1 MTRSTRST
9 RTSGTT
15 RTSRTTRNRWL
26 AGSGGVLVAAAVLA
40 TTVVPA
46 QAAPAPRGTVQVS
59 VGLNGAVPDN
69 QSWSKGISA
78 DGHYALFTSWA
89 TNLVSQPAKS
99 GRDAYVRDLRTGR
112 TERINLADD
121 GSVLNGFTDYVAIN
135 ADGRYVA
142 FESDAEN
149 VLPGMPVPGRTEVYV
164 RDRRT
169 GRTELVSGAPTSTDA
184 DKFHASYAPS
194 ISANGRYVAFVSSR
208 TDLVP
213 GLQGGDP
220 SLARPY
226 TWDYNVYVTD
236 RWTGKT
242 RLVTLGVDGKP
253 GDSMSLNPTIS
264 ADGRTVG
271 FTSFASNL
279 VPAGQT
285 PALAAPAAEAAEA
298 AAAAGPVAGPAA
310 TRPAPG
316 PAAATA
322 DVELAPGTAP
332 ALPRGARVAQ
342 PNLARPTTGAY
353 YTYDVDSGRISAAS
367 LDLDGKL
374 GFASFDATISPDGR
388 RAVYALPEPG
398 GSTNGHR
405 YHLVLYVRDLR
416 KGTVTKVSGGL
427 PGTTSV
433 GTSDHGS
440 VTADNRWIYF
450 SSAADNLV
458 AGPQHTGWDVY
469 RQDLRTGRTER
480 VATAPDGSSGNGSS
494 VDPFVDARGEA
505 VVFGS
510 TSGNLVAGTNGPA
523 SEGYQVF
530 ARPTGHPGDGDGDDQ
545 GQDDDD

>member
-1 MTRSTRST
+1 MTRTA
-9 RTSGTT
+9 RTAHTA
-15 RTSRTTRNRWL
+15 RTTRNRWL
-26 AGSGGVLVAAAVLA
+26 VGGGSVLASAAVLA
-40 TTVVPA
+40 TTAVPA

-89 TNLVSQPAKS
+89 TNLVAQPAKS

-112 TERINLADD
+112 SERVNLADD
-121 GSVLNGFTDYVAIN
+121 GSVLNGFTENAAIN

-142 FESDAEN
+142 FESDADN
-149 VLPGMPVPGRTEVYV
+149 VLPGLQVKGRTEVYV

-169 GRTELVSGAPTSTDA
+169 GHTELVSGGLTSTDA
-184 DKFHASYAPS
+184 DTFHASYAPS

-213 GLQGGDP
+213 GLQGTDP
-220 SLARPY
+220 SLTRPY
-226 TWDYNVYVTD
+226 TWDYNIYVTD

-242 RLVTLGVDGKP
+242 RLVSLGVDGKP

-279 VPAGQT
+279 VPAEQT
-285 PALAAPAAEAAEA
+285 PALAA
-298 AAAAGPVAGPAA
+298 AA
-310 TRPAPG
+310 TATADATPG
-316 PAAATA
+316 TAAATA
-322 DVELAPGTAP
+322 DVELAPGTAS
-332 ALPRGARVAQ
+332 ALPRNARAGLAQ

-353 YTYDVDSGRISAAS
+353 YTYDVASGRTSAAS
-367 LDLDGKL
+367 LDADGKL

-398 GSTNGHR
+398 GSTSGHR
-405 YHLVLYVRDLR
+405 YHLVLYVRDLK

-440 VTADNRWIYF
+440 ITADNRWIYF

-458 AGPQHTGWDVY
+458 AGPQHAGWDVY

-494 VDPFVDARGEA
+494 VDPFVDAHGNA

-523 SEGYQVF
+523 SDGYQVF
-530 ARPTGHPGDGDGDDQ
+530 ARTTGRPGDGDGDGDDQ
-545 GQDDDD
+545 GQGQGQGQDDED